1 MITRD
6 RSLIKH
12 MSDDNQII
20 YLSDG
25 TITTTDHKKGIWKT
39 VNSKGIVR
47 ERNLRKN
54 SCED

>member
-1 MITRD
+1 
-6 RSLIKH
+6 

-54 SCED
+54 CCED